1 MNHEFYTNVLEK
13 MLCKQSHPG
22 SWTRQKKM
30 TDRINYMNSTKN
42 RVRDTNE
49 IKKKPNNYRKKPF
62 ISRRNLPLK
71 GFKGDECADYILR

>member
-1 MNHEFYTNVLEK
+1 
-13 MLCKQSHPG
+13 
-22 SWTRQKKM
+22 M

-49 IKKKPNNYRKKPF
+49 IKKKTNNYRKKPF

>member
-1 MNHEFYTNVLEK
+1 LNLEFYTNVLEK

-49 IKKKPNNYRKKPF
+49 IKKKKT
-62 ISRRNLPLK
+62 ITLK
-71 GFKGDECADYILR
+71 SLLLAAEIYL

>member
-1 MNHEFYTNVLEK
+1 MNFTQMFWKKCCVNSLTQEV
-13 MLCKQSHPG
+13 
-22 SWTRQKKM
+22 RQKKM

-49 IKKKPNNYRKKPF
+49 IKKKKKNNYRKKPF

-71 GFKGDECADYILR
+71 GFKGEEGADYILR

>member
-1 MNHEFYTNVLEK
+1 

-22 SWTRQKKM
+22 SWMRQKEM

-49 IKKKPNNYRKKPF
+49 IKKKKNNYRKKPF
-62 ISRRNLPLK
+62 ISRRNLIYLYVVLWEK
-71 GFKGDECADYILR
+71 NFLEIAFSAN